1 MATEKRQ
8 GPDGRKKAGAAPQK
22 AGAKTETKSSAELRP
37 FVGKAGTTGLF
48 DEQKIQA
55 RAYAIWVEEG
65 QPQGRDVEHWLRAR
79 GELERD
85 AA

>member
-22 AGAKTETKSSAELRP
+22 AGVGTKSSAELRP
-37 FVGKAGTTGLF
+37 FVGKAGATGLF

-65 QPQGRDVEHWLRAR
+65 QPEGRDVEHWLRAR